1 MAPQLQLNQGPQDAL
16 LYDNTRSYFTNV
28 GYVRTSN
35 FQLDLQDVEP
45 QSAASFGSTA
55 QFIIPKA
62 ADLLGP
68 LDLMVEF
75 EQSTGLGSA
84 INNDKAAFVGWVESV
99 GYAMIE
105 HITFAVGSHDVE
117 RISGDQLYLINE
129 LMRSDEHRF
138 AKHIGKTG
146 RPLVRANCSGSAWSP
161 VYDTD
166 TLSNSNNRL
175 IANRI
180 DASGVETSVHYDGK
194 KLIIPLGLFF
204 TKHPSVYFP
213 LAAIAGCNDIRISIK
228 FRSYKELIQIVTNQT
243 VGSGAVTTAA
253 PLDLSSAEVPTTKMK
268 ECFLRAH
275 FIHVTGP
282 EAAQLSSKE
291 HVRLLKLWGNPHQST
306 RSLKGGGSSS
316 GGAYAASTTLFDLEL
331 PFLHPVQEL
340 VIIIRKT
347 SEMSDSVDAT
357 AVVGDYDKKA
367 RTKNYFAFHGG
378 GKDPNID
385 SQRNMTKESSTS
397 VEVEHYLKVDN
408 FKLTLNG
415 QERHSALSKGLS
427 RDYLIDRLMPMIHSN
442 TSTTFMNIQ
451 DNHQDTSGSVTDF
464 TQDDFKALGEMFDR
478 KEIYVYPFAL
488 NPEGANPSGAV
499 NFSKVSHAK
508 LRIEGQVYSSVAD
521 TNGVEYRCEVWGVH
535 YNWLAIKDG
544 RAITSFA

>member
-1 MAPQLQLNQGPQDAL
+1 
-16 LYDNTRSYFTNV
+16 
-28 GYVRTSN
+28 
-35 FQLDLQDVEP
+35 
-45 QSAASFGSTA
+45 
-55 QFIIPKA
+55 
-62 ADLLGP
+62 
-68 LDLMVEF
+68 
-75 EQSTGLGSA
+75 
-84 INNDKAAFVGWVESV
+84 
-99 GYAMIE
+99 
-105 HITFAVGSHDVE
+105 
-117 RISGDQLYLINE
+117 
-129 LMRSDEHRF
+129 
-138 AKHIGKTG
+138 
-146 RPLVRANCSGSAWSP
+146 
-161 VYDTD
+161 
-166 TLSNSNNRL
+166 
-175 IANRI
+175 
-180 DASGVETSVHYDGK
+180 
-194 KLIIPLGLFF
+194 
-204 TKHPSVYFP
+204 
-213 LAAIAGCNDIRISIK
+213 
-228 FRSYKELIQIVTNQT
+228 
-243 VGSGAVTTAA
+243 
-253 PLDLSSAEVPTTKMK
+253 
-268 ECFLRAH
+268 
-275 FIHVTGP
+275 
-282 EAAQLSSKE
+282 
-291 HVRLLKLWGNPHQST
+291 
-306 RSLKGGGSSS
+306 
-316 GGAYAASTTLFDLEL
+316 
-331 PFLHPVQEL
+331 VQEL

-385 SQRNMTKESSTS
+385 SQRQSVKEDGTSTDY
-397 VEVEHYLKVDN
+397 EHYLKVDN

>member
-1 MAPQLQLNQGPQDAL
+1 
-16 LYDNTRSYFTNV
+16 V

-84 INNDKAAFVGWVESV
+84 IANDKAAFVGWVESV

-243 VGSGAVTTAA
+243 VSNNSVTTAA
-253 PLDLSSAEVPTTKMK
+253 PLDLASGQVPTTTMK

-306 RSLKGGGSSS
+306 RSLKGGAN
-316 GGAYAASTTLFDLEL
+316 AYGASTTLFDLEL

>member
-84 INNDKAAFVGWVESV
+84 IANDKAAFVGWVESV

-161 VYDTD
+161 VFDSD

-180 DASGVETSVHYDGK
+180 DAGGTETSVHYDGK

-243 VGSGAVTTAA
+243 VSSNSVTTAA
-253 PLDLSSAEVPTTKMK
+253 PLDLASGQVPTTTMK

-306 RSLKGGGSSS
+306 RSLKGGAN
-316 GGAYAASTTLFDLEL
+316 AYGASTTLFDLEL

-357 AVVGDYDKKA
+357 AATSDYDKKA

-385 SQRNMTKESSTS
+385 SQRNMTKEGNS
-397 VEVEHYLKVDN
+397 VDVEHYLKVDN

-451 DNHQDTSGSVTDF
+451 DNHQDGITTDGLTDF

-508 LRIEGQVYSSVAD
+508 LRIEGQVYSSAAD
-521 TNGVEYRCEVWGVH
+521 TGVEYRCEVWGVH